1 MISLDSNRMSEM
13 LFDVEW
19 DLAEKTAELIELLK
33 TSSYPKDRYEKIES
47 LLEKRFNI
55 LGAQVL
61 LDDIEGDE

>member
-1 MISLDSNRMSEM
+1 MSEM